1 MFRTMQMTIY
11 LALPI
16 VFAVGCKPRILGSG
30 SEETRTHDV
39 ASFNEL
45 RIGGDWEITVA
56 AGDDQKV
63 QVSTDDNLHQH
74 ISVKNRGGIL
84 DVRTTK
90 SINPRTGLKVWIQS
104 PKIKIVRAG
113 GMVKGRVNLDTAGG
127 QIVMAGR
134 AKLEVRGIGGRIA
147 ANTKGAARLNL
158 SGYADVLDLESS
170 GASRTDAKGL
180 RVRTANIKGTGA
192 TRATVNAREALTIH
206 VEGVA
211 SVAYY
216 GKPKVKVTGSG
227 TSHVHALD

>member
-74 ISVKNRGGIL
+74 ISVKNRGGIPAK
-84 DVRTTK
+84 VTI
-90 SINPRTGLKVWIQS
+90 INPGVTQTTIAL
-104 PKIKIVRAG
+104 PDT
-113 GMVKGRVNLDTAGG
+113 MRVNPSEELQSSVNRHFG
-127 QIVMAGR
+127 QKV
-134 AKLEVRGIGGRIA
+134 VQ
-147 ANTKGAARLNL
+147 
-158 SGYADVLDLESS
+158 
-170 GASRTDAKGL
+170 L
-180 RVRTANIKGTGA
+180 R
-192 TRATVNAREALTIH
+192 
-206 VEGVA
+206 
-211 SVAYY
+211 
-216 GKPKVKVTGSG
+216 
-227 TSHVHALD
+227 